1 MVIDEIKTV
10 SKASAIQFLNE
21 HDGVA
26 KVQDLGRVLAVWSE
40 AVNMTEPGGE
50 MLVRDDILANN
61 DGSFLVKDLLDLL
74 QY

>member
-10 SKASAIQFLNE
+10 SKSAAIQFLTE

-26 KVQDLGRVLAVWSE
+26 KVQDLGRVLVVWSE
-40 AVNMTEPGGE
+40 AVAPGGE
-50 MLVRDDILANN
+50 CLLRDDIVSNA

>member
-10 SKASAIQFLNE
+10 SKSAAIQFLTE

-40 AVNMTEPGGE
+40 AVNMNEPGGE
-50 MLVRDDILANN
+50 MLIRDDIVSNA